1 MSQTSALAMDLSD
14 EELVSLFHE
23 GDLQALDQLLERYRR
38 FARAKARG
46 YFLAGGDAD
55 DIRQEGMIG
64 LYKAIRDFRQGQSSF
79 RAFAELCIT
88 RQIMTAIK
96 TACRQ
101 KHQPLN
107 RYVSLWGLRMI
118 DDPSERLV
126 DELFDQRSP
135 DPADEVVSLEG
146 QATMRDALVG
156 LLSSLEVDVLR
167 LHLDGCSYQEIS
179 DLLGRHVKAV
189 DNALQRIKRKLEAHL
204 GPSGPLSG
212 AFGPPSGVFTPDPAP
227 QRVSAA

>member
-1 MSQTSALAMDLSD
+1 MSRTSAPPSALSD
-14 EELVSLFHE
+14 EELVGLFHE
-23 GDLQALDQLLERYRR
+23 GELAALDLLVARYRR

-46 YFLAGGDAD
+46 YFLAGGDTD
-55 DIRQEGMIG
+55 DLEQEALIG
-64 LYKAIRDFRQGQSSF
+64 LFKAIRDFRPGQASF

-107 RYVSLWGLRMI
+107 RYVSLWGLRVI

-126 DELFDQRSP
+126 EELFDQRVP

-146 QATMRDALVG
+146 QAAMGASLVA
-156 LLSSLEVDVLR
+156 LLSGLEVDVLR

-179 DLLGRHVKAV
+179 ERLGRHVKAV
-189 DNALQRIKRKLEAHL
+189 DNALQRIKRKLEA
-204 GPSGPLSG
+204 
-212 AFGPPSGVFTPDPAP
+212 A
-227 QRVSAA
+227 QRVPAA

>member
-1 MSQTSALAMDLSD
+1 MSQLSATSSDLPD
-14 EELVSLFHE
+14 EVLVGHFHE
-23 GDLQALDQLLERYRR
+23 GDLEALDLLLTRYRR

-46 YFLAGGDAD
+46 YFLAGGDTD
-55 DIRQEGMIG
+55 DIEQEAMIG
-64 LYKAIRDFRQGQSSF
+64 LFKAIRDFRHGQSSF
-79 RAFAELCIT
+79 RAFAELCVT

-96 TACRQ
+96 GACRQ

-107 RYVSLWGLRMI
+107 RYVSLWGLRVI

-126 DELFDQRSP
+126 EELFDQRVP

-146 QATMRDALVG
+146 QAAMRAALATM
-156 LLSSLEVDVLR
+156 LSTLEVDVLR

-179 DLLGRHVKAV
+179 HRLGRHTKAV

-204 GPSGPLSG
+204 
-212 AFGPPSGVFTPDPAP
+212 AAATVARRVPA
-227 QRVSAA
+227 A

>member
-1 MSQTSALAMDLSD
+1 MPQSSAPSSDLSD
-14 EELVSLFHE
+14 EVLVRHFHE
-23 GDLQALDQLLERYRR
+23 GDLEALDLLLARYRR

-46 YFLAGGDAD
+46 YFLAGGDTD
-55 DIRQEGMIG
+55 DIEQEAMIG
-64 LYKAIRDFRQGQSSF
+64 LFKAIRDFRHGQSSF
-79 RAFAELCIT
+79 RAFAELCVT

-96 TACRQ
+96 GACRQ

-107 RYVSLWGLRMI
+107 RYVSLWGLRVI

-126 DELFDQRSP
+126 EELFDQRVP

-146 QATMRDALVG
+146 QAAMRAALAAM
-156 LLSSLEVDVLR
+156 LSGLEVDVLR

-179 DLLGRHVKAV
+179 DRLGRHTKAV

-204 GPSGPLSG
+204 ATGP
-212 AFGPPSGVFTPDPAP
+212 AAERVPA
-227 QRVSAA
+227 A

>member
-1 MSQTSALAMDLSD
+1 
-14 EELVSLFHE
+14 VSLFHE
-23 GDLQALDQLLERYRR
+23 GELDALDLLLARYRR

-46 YFLAGGDAD
+46 YFLAGGDTD
-55 DIRQEGMIG
+55 DLEQEALIG
-64 LYKAIRDFRQGQSSF
+64 LFKAIRDFRPGQASF

-107 RYVSLWGLRMI
+107 RYVSLWGLGAV
-118 DDPSERLV
+118 DDLGERQV
-126 DELFDQRSP
+126 EELFEQRVP

-146 QATMRDALVG
+146 QAALRTALAG
-156 LLSSLEVDVLR
+156 LLSGLEVDVLR

-179 DLLGRHVKAV
+179 DRLGRHVKAV
-189 DNALQRIKRKLEAHL
+189 DNALQRIKRKLEAAQRL
-204 GPSGPLSG
+204 
-212 AFGPPSGVFTPDPAP
+212 PA
-227 QRVSAA
+227 A

>member
-1 MSQTSALAMDLSD
+1 MSRTSAPPSALSD
-14 EELVSLFHE
+14 EELVGLFHE
-23 GDLQALDQLLERYRR
+23 GELAALDLLVARYRR

-46 YFLAGGDAD
+46 YFLAGGDTD
-55 DIRQEGMIG
+55 DLEQEALIG
-64 LYKAIRDFRQGQSSF
+64 LFKAIRDFRPGQASF

-107 RYVSLWGLRMI
+107 RYVSLWGLGMV
-118 DDPSERLV
+118 DDPSERQV
-126 DELFDQRSP
+126 EELFDQRVP

-146 QATMRDALVG
+146 QAALRAALAA
-156 LLSSLEVDVLR
+156 LLSGLEVDVLR

-179 DLLGRHVKAV
+179 DRLGRHVKAV
-189 DNALQRIKRKLEAHL
+189 DNALQRIKRKVEAAQRL
-204 GPSGPLSG
+204 
-212 AFGPPSGVFTPDPAP
+212 PA
-227 QRVSAA
+227 A

>member
-1 MSQTSALAMDLSD
+1 MPQSSATSSDLPD
-14 EELVSLFHE
+14 EVLVRLFHE
-23 GDLQALDQLLERYRR
+23 GDLESLDLLLTRYRR

-46 YFLAGGDAD
+46 YFLAGGDTD
-55 DIRQEGMIG
+55 DIEQEAMIG
-64 LYKAIRDFRQGQSSF
+64 LFKAIRDFRHGQSSF
-79 RAFAELCIT
+79 RAFAELCVT

-96 TACRQ
+96 GACRQ

-107 RYVSLWGLRMI
+107 RYVSLWGLRVL

-126 DELFDQRSP
+126 EELFDQRVP

-146 QATMRDALVG
+146 QADMRAALATM
-156 LLSSLEVDVLR
+156 LSGLEVDVLR

-179 DLLGRHVKAV
+179 ERLGRHTKAV

-204 GPSGPLSG
+204 
-212 AFGPPSGVFTPDPAP
+212 ATPPAAERVPA
-227 QRVSAA
+227 A

>member
-1 MSQTSALAMDLSD
+1 MSQSNALPSDLSD
-14 EELVSLFHE
+14 EVLVARFHE
-23 GDLQALDQLLERYRR
+23 GDLEALDQLLERYRR

-46 YFLAGGDAD
+46 YFLAGGDTD
-55 DIRQEGMIG
+55 DIEQEGMIG
-64 LYKAIRDFRQGQSSF
+64 LYKAIRDFRHGQSSF

-126 DELFDQRSP
+126 EELFDQRVP

-146 QATMRDALVG
+146 QAAMRSALAA

-167 LHLDGCSYQEIS
+167 LHLEGCSYQEIS
-179 DLLGRHVKAV
+179 DRLGRHVKAV
-189 DNALQRIKRKLEAHL
+189 DNALQRIKRKLEVHL
-204 GPSGPLSG
+204 
-212 AFGPPSGVFTPDPAP
+212 AAA
-227 QRVSAA
+227 SAARSVPAA